1 MPRYPIHKK
10 VNAMYKPYDPTIPYF
25 KSHPGAIAAGETLR
39 FTVILPRDFN
49 VNYCWLAVN
58 EDGRETRYCPMTWG
72 STDGYEENWFIDFTP
87 DHPAPLFYH
96 FEYEN
101 AWGRTYIRHGDDSW
115 EGSFCG
121 QHEWQLTVY
130 DPAFATPEELKG
142 GVIYQI
148 FPDRFCNSGQPKKD
162 VPADRV
168 LRSDWGAL
176 PRWLPDEQGR
186 IRNNDYFGG
195 DLAGITEKLEYLQS
209 LGVTVLYLNPIAE
222 AHSNHRYDTADYL
235 KVDPLLG
242 TEEDFRTLCEEAHR
256 RGLRVIL
263 DGVFSHTGADS
274 VYFNKY
280 GRYGKGGAYND
291 ERSPYRGWYSFGKT
305 RDDYRSWWNIDT
317 LPEVNENDPSFTA
330 FITGEGGVIDHWMGL
345 GADGYRLDVADE
357 LPDEFIDRVRE
368 AVKRHG
374 PDKYLLGEVWEDATS
389 KISHGGRRR
398 FLLGNQLDGVMNY
411 PFRNAIVDFLL
422 TGGAEAFMAAVRSVT
437 DHYPPQALDVCMN
450 HLGTH
455 DTERI
460 LTVLSG
466 VNCEGMTRE
475 EQAAV
480 TISDEAYARALR
492 LFRMAVWINYT
503 LPGLPAV
510 YYGDEAGLTGCR
522 DPFNRRCFPWGKEN
536 PVALSVIRSAGNF
549 RKGQSVLKSGGFY
562 PISAADG
569 CAAYLR
575 YAPGHARVFVAANK
589 NDREMEYFL
598 HDDMRNMV
606 PVVGGSPLNGGVLI
620 PPETC
625 AVLVDAET

>member
-1 MPRYPIHKK
+1 
-10 VNAMYKPYDPTIPYF
+10 MYKPYDPSIPYF
-25 KSHPGAIAAGETLR
+25 KSRPGAIAAGETLR

-49 VNYCWLAVN
+49 VSYCWLAVN
-58 EDGRETRYCPMTWG
+58 EDGRETRYWPMTWG
-72 STDGYEENWFIDFTP
+72 STDGHEENWHVDFTP

-101 AWGRTYIRHGDDSW
+101 AWGRTYIRHADDTQ

-130 DPAFATPEELKG
+130 APGFATPEEIKG

-148 FPDRFCNSGQPKKD
+148 FPDRFYRSGQPKEN

-168 LRSDWGAL
+168 LRDDWEAL
-176 PRWLPDEQGR
+176 PRWRPDENGK
-186 IRNNDYFGG
+186 ILNNDYFGG
-195 DLAGITEKLEYLQS
+195 DLAGITEKLDYIRS
-209 LGVTVLYLNPIAE
+209 LGTTVIYLNPIGE
-222 AHSNHRYDTADYL
+222 AHSNHRYDTADYR
-235 KVDPLLG
+235 KADPLLG
-242 TEEDFRTLCEEAHR
+242 TEEDFRTLCAEAHR
-256 RGLRVIL
+256 RGMKVIL

-291 ERSPYRGWYSFGKT
+291 EHSPYRSWYSFGRT
-305 RDDYRSWWNIDT
+305 RDEYQSWWGIDI

-330 FITGEGGVIDHWMGL
+330 FITGESGVIDHWMDL

-357 LPDEFIDRVRE
+357 LPDEFIDRVRA

-374 PDKYLLGEVWEDATS
+374 PDKYLLGEVWEDATN

-398 FLLGNQLDGVMNY
+398 FLLGRQLDGVMNY

-422 TGGAEAFMAAVRSVT
+422 TGEAEAFMAAVCSVV

-460 LTVLSG
+460 LTVLAG
-466 VNCEGMTRE
+466 VSCEGLSRD
-475 EQAAV
+475 EQAAM
-480 TISDEAYARALR
+480 TISDEDYTHALR
-492 LFRMAVWINYT
+492 LFRMAVWINFT
-503 LPGLPAV
+503 LPGVPAV
-510 YYGDEAGLTGCR
+510 YYGDEAGLTGCK
-522 DPFNRRCFPWGKEN
+522 DPFNRRCYPWGNEN
-536 PVALSVIRSAGNF
+536 RVALSVVRSAGNF
-549 RKGQSVLKSGGFY
+549 RRGQSVLKSGGFY
-562 PISAADG
+562 PISAAEG
-569 CAAYLR
+569 CVAYLR
-575 YAPGHARVFVAANK
+575 YAPGHARVFLAANK
-589 NDREMEYFL
+589 NDREIDYRL
-598 HDDMRNMV
+598 HDDMRDMV
-606 PVVGGSPLNGGVLI
+606 PVVGGTKTDGGVII

-625 AVLVDAET
+625 AVLVDP